1 MASAQTT
8 RFRALGGIERLI
20 RLSEQP
26 VRAGI
31 VAGNERRHAD
41 TERHMRAGLGRA
53 VRDPQTLSRLFANL
67 LGHLAGP
74 VAVGRG

>member
-1 MASAQTT
+1 LRLGLAPVEPGEIGQHGVGADDAVSAE
-8 RFRALGGIERLI
+8 ALGGIERLI

-41 TERHMRAGLGRA
+41 TERHMRAGLRQPM
-53 VRDPQTLSRLFANL
+53 R
-67 LGHLAGP
+67 
-74 VAVGRG
+74 